1 MAGRPHSS
9 PVPLHE
15 EEKNQSTLELVRGI
29 ATDTGTLVRKELELA
44 RIEIVEAVVARVKA
58 IGALGG
64 AGLCMLIAVVFGG
77 FAAATALGLVM
88 PLWAGF
94 LIVMGAF
101 VGLAGVAALTGI
113 LKMKSPPPLAPE
125 QTERTIKEDVKWAKE
140 ALKR

>member
-1 MAGRPHSS
+1 MASRPHPS
-9 PVPLHE
+9 PVHE

-29 ATDTGTLVRKELELA
+29 ASDTGILVRKELELA
-44 RIEIVEAVVARVKA
+44 RTEIVEAVMARVKA
-58 IGALGG
+58 IGALGT
-64 AGLCMLIAVVFGG
+64 AGVCMLFALVFGG

-101 VGLAGVAALTGI
+101 VGIAGVAALMGI
-113 LKMKSPPPLAPE
+113 MKMKSPPPLAPE
-125 QTERTIKEDVKWAKE
+125 ETERTIKEDVQWAKE